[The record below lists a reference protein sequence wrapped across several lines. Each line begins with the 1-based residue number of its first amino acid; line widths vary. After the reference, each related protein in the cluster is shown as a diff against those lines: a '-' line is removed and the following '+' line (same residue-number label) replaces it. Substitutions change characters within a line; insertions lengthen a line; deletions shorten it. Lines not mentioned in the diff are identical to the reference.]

1 MFADTK
7 KPKET
12 IDYSKNQNKISEGTR
27 IVGDIISKGGFRI
40 EGDIEGNVKTDG
52 RVVVGRTGSIKG
64 TLVCDNADF
73 EGKFSGKMTIK
84 DTLSLKSSAQI
95 EGEVV
100 IGKLSVEPGANF
112 NATCNMKGHVKS
124 ISKKNNGEKS
134 A

>member
-12 IDYSKNQNKISEGTR
+12 IDYSKNQNKISEGTK
-27 IVGDIISKGGFRI
+27 IVGDITSKGGFRI
-40 EGDIEGNVKTDG
+40 EGVIEGNVTTDG
-52 RVVVGRTGSIKG
+52 RVVVGRTGAIKG

-73 EGKFSGKMTIK
+73 EGKFNGKMTIK
-84 DTLSLKSSAQI
+84 DTLSLKASAHI

-112 NATCNMKGHVKS
+112 NATCNMKGSVKS
-124 ISKKNNGEKS
+124 ISNKNNGEKS

>member
-1 MFADTK
+1 MFSDNK

-12 IDYSKNQNKISEGTR
+12 IDYSKNQNKISEGTK

-40 EGDIEGNVKTDG
+40 EGNVEGNITTDG

-64 TLVCDNADF
+64 ILVCDNADF

-84 DTLSLKSSAQI
+84 DTLSLKASAHI

-100 IGKLSVEPGANF
+100 IGKLSVEPGASF
-112 NATCNMKGHVKS
+112 NATCNMTGSVKS
-124 ISKKNNGEKS
+124 ISKNKNGEKS